1 MGNKRMPGSKCLLH
15 NFPCGATKLVSAVTR
30 PCSRRCLALALA
42 LGSGQSYSRLMIEI
56 FGLSKMFGKVQAVN
70 GLTLE
75 ARDGQITGLIGPNGA
90 GKSTTFRVVFGL
102 VRPLEGR
109 VLVDGLDVTLKRQEA
124 QRRIGA
130 LPDVRGLYPRLTARE
145 HIRYFGQ
152 LHGLEGAVLEE
163 RIAALLDLLEMNDF
177 ADRRALGFSRGQELK
192 VALGRALVHQPSNL
206 ILDEPT
212 NGLDVVSTRAVR
224 RLLRSMRDAGHCILL
239 SSHLMSEVGALC
251 DRLVI
256 IEGGRAV
263 AAGSPEELRSWT
275 GREDLEEVFLQALE
289 WHAAGRPGFFAEG
302 R

>member
-1 MGNKRMPGSKCLLH
+1 
-15 NFPCGATKLVSAVTR
+15 
-30 PCSRRCLALALA
+30 
-42 LGSGQSYSRLMIEI
+42 MIEI
-56 FGLSKMFGKVQAVN
+56 SSLTKAFGKVQAVN

-102 VRPLEGR
+102 MRPDGGR
-109 VLVDGLDVTLKRQEA
+109 VLVDGIDVTAGRLEA

-130 LPDVRGLYPRLTARE
+130 LPDVRGLYSRLTARE

-152 LHGLEGAVLEE
+152 LHGLEGPALEARVGVLIEM
-163 RIAALLDLLEMNDF
+163 LEMDGF
-177 ADRRALGFSRGQELK
+177 ADRRARGFSRGQELK
-192 VALGRALVHQPSNL
+192 VALGRALVHEPSNL

-224 RLLRSMRDAGHCILL
+224 RLLREMRDAGHCILL

-256 IEGGRAV
+256 IDRGRAV
-263 AAGSPEELRSWT
+263 AAGSPEELRAWT
-275 GREDLEEVFLQALE
+275 GRDDLEEVYLRALDSQ
-289 WHAAGRPGFFAEG
+289 AAGLPGFFGAGLSGAGLSGEG
-302 R
+302 A